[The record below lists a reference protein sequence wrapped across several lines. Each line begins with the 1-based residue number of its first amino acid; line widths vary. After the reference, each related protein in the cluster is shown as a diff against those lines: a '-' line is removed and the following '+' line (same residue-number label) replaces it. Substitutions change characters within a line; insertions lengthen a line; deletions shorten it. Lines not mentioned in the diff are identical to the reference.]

1 MWLEGRVIKGDQT
14 GRTIGFPTIN
24 LLPAILDDRI
34 STLEKGVHAA
44 WVKIDSKLYKGAL
57 YYGPRVVK
65 NETHDVL
72 EIHILDFDDV
82 VYGDTVSFQIKEFV
96 RPIMDFE
103 SLEELKDQIT
113 KDILTVR
120 KLLTL

>member
-1 MWLEGRVIKGDQT
+1 MWLEGRVLKGDQT

-44 WVKIDSKLYKGAL
+44 WVKIDGKLYRGAL
-57 YYGPRVVK
+57 YFGPRVVK
-65 NETHDVL
+65 DETNDVL
-72 EIHILDFDDV
+72 EIHILDFDKE
-82 VYGDTVSFQIKEFV
+82 VYGDSVSFQIKEFI

-103 SLEELKDQIT
+103 SLEDLKDQIA
-113 KDILTVR
+113 KDILTVS
-120 KLLTL
+120 KFLLL